1 MKLLIS
7 SMLILIFLFLSL
19 IHFYW
24 AFGGKWGS
32 SAVIPT
38 QNNQKK
44 AIKPG
49 AIASIVVA
57 IGLAV
62 LGALVA
68 WEAGWIPIDLPYL
81 VENFAM
87 LFIAIVFLIRAVGDF
102 KYVGFFKKIKNT
114 SFAKNDSRYFSPL
127 CLLIGFMA
135 LALDA
140 L

>member
-1 MKLLIS
+1 MKLIISLI
-7 SMLILIFLFLSL
+7 LILIFSLLSL

-24 AFGGKWGS
+24 AFGGKWGA

-38 QNNQKK
+38 KTSQKK
-44 AIKPG
+44 AIQPG
-49 AIASIVVA
+49 PVASIIVA

-62 LGALVA
+62 LGALIA
-68 WEAGWIPIDLPYL
+68 WKAGWIQLQLPYL
-81 VENFAM
+81 VENFAL
-87 LFIAIVFLIRAVGDF
+87 LFIAVVFLIRAIGDF

-114 SFAKNDSRYFSPL
+114 RFAKNDSRYFSPL
-127 CLLIGFMA
+127 CLLIGFSA

>member
-1 MKLLIS
+1 MQLIIS
-7 SMLILIFLFLSL
+7 SILILIFLFLSL

-38 QNNQKK
+38 KTNQKK
-44 AIKPG
+44 AIQPG
-49 AIASIVVA
+49 FIASMVVA

-68 WEAGWIPIDLPYL
+68 WEAGWIPLELPYL

-87 LFIAIVFLIRAVGDF
+87 LFIAVVFLIRAIGDF
-102 KYVGFFKKIKNT
+102 KYVGFFKKIKHT
-114 SFAKNDSRYFSPL
+114 PFAKKDTSYFSPL

-135 LALDA
+135 LAMDA

>member
-1 MKLLIS
+1 MKLIIS
-7 SMLILIFLFLSL
+7 SILILIFLLLSL

-24 AFGGKWGS
+24 SFGGKWGS

-44 AIKPG
+44 VIQPG
-49 AIASIVVA
+49 AIASIIVA
-57 IGLAV
+57 LGLALLGV
-62 LGALVA
+62 LVSV
-68 WEAGWIPIDLPYL
+68 EAGWLQIELPYL
-81 VENFAM
+81 IETFAM
-87 LFIAIVFLIRAVGDF
+87 LFIAIIFLIRAVGDF